1 MTWLRLALANLGLS
15 PLTSAV
21 NVVLMGLGTAS
32 IVLLLLAGSQLSETL
47 SRDAR
52 GIDLVL
58 GAQGSPTQLVLSS
71 VYHADIPPGNIPQR
85 EADRWAEDPRVG
97 TAIPLSLGDSVRGF
111 RIVGTTE
118 AYAALYGA
126 DLAAGRFWDRPMEAV
141 VGAAVA
147 ESTALDVESRFAGAH
162 GLAATSHTHASRPYR
177 VVGVLEPTGTVLD
190 RLVLTSLESVWTL
203 HEDDEVTALQDE
215 HDDGDEADHDEHEHV
230 VDDEADHDGHD
241 HADGGDA
248 DHDGHDHADDD
259 EADHDGHD
267 HADGDEADHDGHDHA
282 DGDEADHDGHDHAD
296 GGDPD
301 HDEHEHAD
309 DEGDHG
315 EHEHADGDEAV
326 HDGHDHADGDEADH
340 GEHEHADDEA
350 DHDEHDHADG
360 DEAVHDGHDHA
371 DGDEAGHDGHDH
383 DADHARADADH
394 EITAMLIGYRSPLA
408 AMTLPRE
415 VNAGGVLQA
424 ASPAVEIS
432 RILQLV
438 GIGFDG
444 LQAFSWVLILTA
456 ALSVFAALY
465 GSLRARR
472 VDLAMLRC
480 LGATRWELLSVLI
493 LEGTLLS
500 AFGVVLGFLA
510 GHGLM
515 ELLGGWLASAR
526 GVALT
531 GWTWTPAETML
542 LIGLFAVG
550 ALAAALPAV
559 QAYRTDVAATL
570 AEA

>member
-1 MTWLRLALANLGLS
+1 MTWVRLALANLRLS

-85 EADRWAEDPRVG
+85 EADRWAKDPRVG

-126 DLAAGRFWDRPMEAV
+126 DLAAGRFWDGSMEAV

-147 ESTALDVESRFAGAH
+147 ESTALGVESRFAGAH
-162 GLAATSHTHASRPYR
+162 GLAATGHTHASRPYR

-190 RLVLTSLESVWTL
+190 RLILTSLESVWTL
-203 HEDDEVTALQDE
+203 HEDDDVTALQDAHE
-215 HDDGDEADHDEHEHV
+215 DGGEADHDEHEH
-230 VDDEADHDGHD
+230 
-241 HADGGDA
+241 DA
-248 DHDGHDHADDD
+248 DHGH
-259 EADHDGHD
+259 
-267 HADGDEADHDGHDHA
+267 
-282 DGDEADHDGHDHAD
+282 
-296 GGDPD
+296 P
-301 HDEHEHAD
+301 
-309 DEGDHG
+309 
-315 EHEHADGDEAV
+315 
-326 HDGHDHADGDEADH
+326 
-340 GEHEHADDEA
+340 
-350 DHDEHDHADG
+350 
-360 DEAVHDGHDHA
+360 
-371 DGDEAGHDGHDH
+371 
-383 DADHARADADH
+383 DADH

-515 ELLGGWLASAR
+515 EVLGGWLESAR

-531 GWTWTPAETML
+531 GWAWTPAETIL

-550 ALAAALPAV
+550 AIAAALPAV

>member
-1 MTWLRLALANLGLS
+1 MTWVRLALANLGLS

-71 VYHADIPPGNIPQR
+71 VYHADVPTGNIPQR
-85 EADRWAEDPRVG
+85 EADRWAADPRVG

-126 DLAAGRFWDRPMEAV
+126 DLAAGRFWDGSMEAV

-147 ESTALDVESRFAGAH
+147 ESTALGVDSRFAGAH
-162 GLAATSHTHASRPYR
+162 GLAATGHTHASRPYR

-190 RLVLTSLESVWTL
+190 RLILTSLESVWTL
-203 HEDDEVTALQDE
+203 HEDDEATALQDE
-215 HDDGDEADHDEHEHV
+215 HEDGGEADHDEHEH
-230 VDDEADHDGHD
+230 
-241 HADGGDA
+241 DA
-248 DHDGHDHADDD
+248 DHGHTED
-259 EADHDGHD
+259 EHGHTD
-267 HADGDEADHDGHDHA
+267 
-282 DGDEADHDGHDHAD
+282 
-296 GGDPD
+296 
-301 HDEHEHAD
+301 DEHEHAD
-309 DEGDHG
+309 NENAVDDHG
-315 EHEHADGDEAV
+315 HP
-326 HDGHDHADGDEADH
+326 
-340 GEHEHADDEA
+340 
-350 DHDEHDHADG
+350 
-360 DEAVHDGHDHA
+360 
-371 DGDEAGHDGHDH
+371 
-383 DADHARADADH
+383 DADH

-438 GIGFDG
+438 GIGFEG

-515 ELLGGWLASAR
+515 EVLGGWLASAR

-531 GWTWTPAETML
+531 GWTWTPAETVL

>member
-126 DLAAGRFWDRPMEAV
+126 DLAAGRFWDRSMEAV

-203 HEDDEVTALQDE
+203 HEDDEVPAQQDE
-215 HDDGDEADHDEHEHV
+215 HDDGDEADHDEH
-230 VDDEADHDGHD
+230 
-241 HADGGDA
+241 
-248 DHDGHDHADDD
+248 DHADDD
-259 EADHDGHD
+259 EADHDGH
-267 HADGDEADHDGHDHA
+267 EHD

-296 GGDPD
+296 GGEADHDGHDHADADEARHDEHEHADEAD

-309 DEGDHG
+309 
-315 EHEHADGDEAV
+315 A
-326 HDGHDHADGDEADH
+326 
-340 GEHEHADDEA
+340 DEA
-350 DHDEHDHADG
+350 DHD
-360 DEAVHDGHDHA
+360 GH
-371 DGDEAGHDGHDH
+371 EH
-383 DADHARADADH
+383 DADHGHAEEDH

-515 ELLGGWLASAR
+515 ELLGGWLESAR

>member
-32 IVLLLLAGSQLSETL
+32 IVLLLLAGSQISETL

-126 DLAAGRFWDRPMEAV
+126 DLAAGRFWDRSMEAV

-203 HEDDEVTALQDE
+203 HEDDEVPAQEDE
-215 HDDGDEADHDEHEHV
+215 HADRGEADHDEHE
-230 VDDEADHDGHD
+230 
-241 HADGGDA
+241 
-248 DHDGHDHADDD
+248 
-259 EADHDGHD
+259 

-282 DGDEADHDGHDHAD
+282 DADEA
-296 GGDPD
+296 D

-309 DEGDHG
+309 
-315 EHEHADGDEAV
+315 
-326 HDGHDHADGDEADH
+326 
-340 GEHEHADDEA
+340 EA
-350 DHDEHDHADG
+350 DHDEH
-360 DEAVHDGHDHA
+360 EHDHA
-371 DGDEAGHDGHDH
+371 DEADHDGHEH
-383 DADHARADADH
+383 DADHGHAEEDH

-465 GSLRARR
+465 GSLRARQ

-480 LGATRWELLSVLI
+480 LGATRWELLTVLI

-510 GHGLM
+510 GHGVM

-531 GWTWTPAETML
+531 GWTWTPAETIL